1 MVSRLAAETVCASPS
16 RCLVG
21 DLENDMKVLFVH
33 QNFPGQYLHLVRHLA
48 RDPKNE
54 IVAIT
59 QRKDI
64 SLPGVKTLAYEP
76 SRKVTSRLHH
86 YLADMESGI
95 LNGQQ
100 VARAALQLRDAG
112 FVPDVMI
119 GHNGW
124 GEIWFLKD
132 VYPTVPLLGY
142 FEFFYHVHGSDV
154 GFDPSAPP
162 SFDDAP
168 RLRIKNAGNLL
179 GLEAADWGQCPTRW
193 QKEQFPLR
201 YQPMLHEVHEG
212 IDTQQVAPDPNAW
225 VRLSKGDVELKAG
238 DEVITYVARNLENY
252 RGFASFMR
260 ALPYVLDKRPK
271 AHVLIV
277 GGDETSYGP
286 RPPKGATLRGQILE
300 ELGSSLD
307 LSRVHFLGKVP
318 YSSFLKVLQVS
329 MVHVYLTYP
338 FVLSWSMLEAMSAG
352 CLVVG
357 SRTAPVEEVIRD
369 GDNGWLVDF
378 FSPQQIAARVTDG
391 LENPKE
397 HRDLRLRARQ
407 TIVDRYDLNSVC
419 LPANLLLLERVAGCV
434 RR

>member
-1 MVSRLAAETVCASPS
+1 
-16 RCLVG
+16 
-21 DLENDMKVLFVH
+21 MKVLFVH
-33 QNFPGQYLHLVRHLA
+33 QNFPGQYLHLARHLA

-59 QRKDI
+59 QRKDLV
-64 SLPGVKTLAYEP
+64 LPGMKTVVYAP
-76 SRKVTSRLHH
+76 SRKVTSRVHH
-86 YLADMESGI
+86 YVADMESGI

-132 VYPTVPLLGY
+132 VYPKVPLLGY
-142 FEFFYHVHGSDV
+142 FEFFYRFQGSDV

-162 SFDDAP
+162 TFDDAP

-179 GLEAADWGQCPTRW
+179 GLEACDWGQCPTRW
-193 QKEQFPLR
+193 QKAQFPLH

-212 IDTQQVAPDPNAW
+212 IDTQVVSPDASAS
-225 VRLSKGDVELKAG
+225 VRLAKAGIELKAG
-238 DEVITYVARNLENY
+238 DEVVTYVARNLENY
-252 RGFASFMR
+252 RGFATFMR
-260 ALPYVLDKRPK
+260 ALPQVLEKRPK
-271 AHVLIV
+271 AHILIV
-277 GGDETSYGP
+277 GGNETSYGP
-286 RPPKGATLRGQILE
+286 KPPKGTTLRQQMLE
-300 ELGSSLD
+300 ELGPSLD
-307 LSRVHFLGKVP
+307 LNRVHFLGRVP

-329 MVHVYLTYP
+329 MAHVYLTYP

-352 CLVVG
+352 CLVIG

-369 GDNGWLVDF
+369 GENGWLVDF
-378 FSPQQIAARVTDG
+378 FSPQQISARIVQA
-391 LENPKE
+391 LEFPQD
-397 HRDLRLRARQ
+397 HQPLRERARQ

-419 LPANLLLLERVAGCV
+419 LPATLLLLSRLAA
-434 RR
+434 

>member
-1 MVSRLAAETVCASPS
+1 
-16 RCLVG
+16 
-21 DLENDMKVLFVH
+21 MKVLFVH
-33 QNFPGQYLHLVRHLA
+33 QNFPGQYLHLARYLA
-48 RDPKNE
+48 RDPANE
-54 IVAIT
+54 VVAIT
-59 QRKDI
+59 QRKDLT
-64 SLPGVKTLAYEP
+64 LPGMKTLVYAP

-86 YLADMESGI
+86 YLGDMESGI

-132 VYPTVPLLGY
+132 VYPKVPLLGY
-142 FEFFYHVHGSDV
+142 FEFFYRLQGSDV

-162 SFDDAP
+162 SYDDAP

-193 QKEQFPLR
+193 QKDQFPR
-201 YQPMLHEVHEG
+201 HYQPMLHEVHEG
-212 IDTQQVAPDPNAW
+212 IDTQVVAPNANAS
-225 VRLSKGDVELKAG
+225 VRLAKAGVELKSG
-238 DEVITYVARNLENY
+238 DEVVTYVARNLENY

-260 ALPYVLDKRPK
+260 ALPHVLDKRPK
-271 AHVLIV
+271 AHVLII

-286 RPPKGATLRGQILE
+286 KPAKGITLRRQMLE
-300 ELGSSLD
+300 ELGPSLD
-307 LSRVHFLGKVP
+307 LRRVHFLGKVP

-352 CLVVG
+352 CLIVG
-357 SRTAPVEEVIRD
+357 SRTAPVEEVLRD
-369 GDNGWLVDF
+369 GENGWLVDF
-378 FSPQQIAARVTDG
+378 FSPQQISARVVEA
-391 LENPKE
+391 LESPHE
-397 HRDLRLRARQ
+397 QQPLRARARQ
-407 TIVDRYDLNSVC
+407 TIVDRYELNSVC
-419 LPANLLLLERVAGCV
+419 LPASLLLLTRLAALT
-434 RR
+434 